1 MTKGLIS
8 LPERGQPLDVNY
20 IYEMANQIH
29 ELQKVTTNTS
39 TNVSRIN
46 NIATINS
53 NIIFYANS
61 ISMNYPNVI
70 SGESREF
77 SASLQGFSTPPLV
90 TATILNTPGATST
103 NAGDAATLV
112 LTLVSNDTVKGKIRF
127 GTPGPISLLINILA
141 VGIA

>member
-1 MTKGLIS
+1 MGNLIS

-20 IYEMANQIH
+20 IYEMANQIYQ
-29 ELQKVTTNTS
+29 LQKEVTNTS

-46 NIATINS
+46 GIGVTNS
-53 NIIFYANS
+53 RVIFYANS
-61 ISMNYPNVI
+61 ITMTYPNVI

-77 SASLQGFSTPPLV
+77 EAPLQGFTTPPLV

-127 GTPGPISLLINILA
+127 GTPGPISLIINILA
-141 VGIA
+141 IGIA